1 MAQYWKRKA
10 RVDIVPLIDVMVM
23 LVFFFLIYGTFDNG
37 SASIPV
43 TLPNSSTAPAGEFEQ
58 LVVALTAEGQYFIEG
73 QPIAAS
79 QVSAWVTQSLVENPQ
94 LQVVLYPD
102 REVVYEDLVA
112 ALDLIREGG
121 AERPALGVRR
131 VDLSV
136 NENAD
141 QNVDQ
146 SPSDNGVI
154 D

>member
-1 MAQYWKRKA
+1 MGRYWKHKA

-43 TLPNSSTAPAGEFEQ
+43 SLPNSSSAPAAEFEQ
-58 LVVALTAEGQYFIEG
+58 LVVALDTEGQYFIEG
-73 QPIAAS
+73 LQIPAS
-79 QVSAWVTQSLVENPQ
+79 EISARITQSLIENPQ

-102 REVVYEDLVA
+102 RKVAYENLVA

-131 VDLSV
+131 VDQ
-136 NENAD
+136 D
-141 QNVDQ
+141 
-146 SPSDNGVI
+146 PSDVGVI